1 MYTILHVLNQNFWCF
16 SCDFVDIFE
25 EQYLQELS
33 DFAVEIDI
41 LHEFSHKNI
50 IKLYDAFFHDNKL
63 WVSHRRWEATYT
75 IKLSFTETFE

>member
-1 MYTILHVLNQNFWCF
+1 MFWCF

-63 WVSHRRWEATYT
+63 WVSHRRWEATDKYHPQVT
-75 IKLSFTETFE
+75 FYRNFWGTGSYIK